1 MALDIFTEKKIAG
14 VDEVGRGSWAG
25 PVVSAAVI
33 LGSFTDVNVLKDSK
47 KLSRLHRENI
57 FKKLKDKAY
66 LGIGFASV
74 SEIEK
79 HNILKATFL
88 SMRRAVAS
96 LPIIPGHI
104 MIDGPVV
111 PEELENRATP
121 IVKGDQL
128 VPEISAASIVAKV
141 VRDNHMA
148 LLNQKYPG
156 YFWDRNSGYG
166 VKAHF
171 QALKT
176 LGVSPSHR
184 RSFKPIHKM
193 LYEEN

>member
-171 QALKT
+171 QALKI

>member
-156 YFWDRNSGYG
+156 YFWDSNSGYG

>member
-1 MALDIFTEKKIAG
+1 M
-14 VDEVGRGSWAG
+14 
-25 PVVSAAVI
+25 
-33 LGSFTDVNVLKDSK
+33 
-47 KLSRLHRENI
+47 
-57 FKKLKDKAY
+57 KDKAY

>member
-1 MALDIFTEKKIAG
+1 
-14 VDEVGRGSWAG
+14 
-25 PVVSAAVI
+25 
-33 LGSFTDVNVLKDSK
+33 
-47 KLSRLHRENI
+47 
-57 FKKLKDKAY
+57 
-66 LGIGFASV
+66 
-74 SEIEK
+74 
-79 HNILKATFL
+79 
-88 SMRRAVAS
+88 
-96 LPIIPGHI
+96 